1 MKNLKISAVAVAL
14 TLLFST
20 QAPAFAVNPA
30 FEDEVLPTQIQEFAQ
45 EAKAQGYTDS
55 EIKEITDLVKDS
67 ANQIYLYSSYRPNGC
82 SDPLPGNSYKKIF
95 KSACDSHDY
104 CYSAEHNRGR
114 SRQQCDDNFLG
125 AMQRICDARY
135 TSANRM
141 VCRREA
147 TLWHLAVRK
156 FGKSH
161 FRGSGNPS

>member
-1 MKNLKISAVAVAL
+1 MKISTAAVVL

-20 QAPAFAVNPA
+20 QAPAFAVNST
-30 FEDEVLPTQIQEFAQ
+30 FEDEVLPTQIQEFTQ

-55 EIKEITDLVKDS
+55 EIKEITDSVKNS
-67 ANQIYLYSSYRPNGC
+67 ENQIYLYSSYKPNGC
-82 SDPLPGNSYKKIF
+82 SDPLPGNSFKTIF
-95 KSACDSHDY
+95 KQACDAHDY

-114 SRQQCDDNFLG
+114 SRQQCDDKFLG
-125 AMQRICDARY
+125 AMQRICDGRY
-135 TSANRM
+135 TSAKRT

-161 FRGSGNPS
+161 FKGSGNPS